1 MPTRWDAFYKQ
12 VLVEFL
18 AKQQVAVTTEVE
30 VGRLPR
36 KIDISVLCS
45 QKEAQKLALVSPFTF
60 FTQHN
65 LLEFKSSSDRL
76 TPSEYKRIV
85 ARSFLYLDEVGLDDL
100 SLLTVCA
107 VTSGKP
113 VKVLSQIPNLVQFS
127 NVSQALYKSDDKL
140 CFYVL
145 VIPELAIEERNYPLL
160 LFSKG
165 KKRKAFLKELVR
177 RRAMEYLRLAYEL
190 YPQDVLEVFD
200 MSKDFPTLEENIQFI
215 IKHLGVERILLG
227 VERVLGAMQP
237 EEIAQAVD
245 AKQWTQIAQAIP
257 TEQGES
263 LLRVLIEKLGDEKV
277 ESILHNDGKQ
287 KS

>member
-1 MPTRWDAFYKQ
+1 
-12 VLVEFL
+12 
-18 AKQQVAVTTEVE
+18 
-30 VGRLPR
+30 
-36 KIDISVLCS
+36 
-45 QKEAQKLALVSPFTF
+45 
-60 FTQHN
+60 
-65 LLEFKSSSDRL
+65 
-76 TPSEYKRIV
+76 
-85 ARSFLYLDEVGLDDL
+85 
-100 SLLTVCA
+100 
-107 VTSGKP
+107 
-113 VKVLSQIPNLVQFS
+113 
-127 NVSQALYKSDDKL
+127 
-140 CFYVL
+140 
-145 VIPELAIEERNYPLL
+145 
-160 LFSKG
+160 
-165 KKRKAFLKELVR
+165 
-177 RRAMEYLRLAYEL
+177 MEYLRLAYEL

-257 TEQGES
+257 VEQKGI